1 MRNVL
6 FKDSLITTF
15 FLEDEEV
22 PSLLRQDFNTL
33 MIFLWVIFTSFEVL
47 SWFFEGDFEN
57 DFDEECLDGGGC
69 DLVFFEEGG
78 GGDFKFCFEEDWG
91 GDDFKFCFDE
101 GGGGDFKFCFE
112 EGGGDL
118 EVGFGCFE
126 NDLFVGDFFDLEK
139 DDVNGI
145 LKALFKI
152 AGFLLFFGDFIV

>member
-57 DFDEECLDGGGC
+57 DFDEECLDGGGG

-78 GGDFKFCFEEDWG
+78 GGDFKFCFEEDW
-91 GDDFKFCFDE
+91 
-101 GGGGDFKFCFE
+101 
-112 EGGGDL
+112 GGGDL